1 LKDFYSFFELI
12 ERKFEVYYDLYKRLF
27 ITVSPGVCMKLF
39 DAVMLGLAIAVLMTT
54 VISIVVPGFEKAWVA
69 LSMLGDEQFYA
80 GVSAV
85 LYLLVSRDLG
95 LALLSVLLLSSSTN
109 VVLKELIKAPRPPPE
124 LWLVKEVGYGFPS
137 GHSQLSSS
145 FWGLSSL
152 LVRRKSL
159 SLLSALMVFSVSVS
173 RVLLRVHSVDQVLG
187 GAAIGFALA
196 CLAFWVSTK
205 RGIEGSATLLSSVSV
220 LLSAVFIPT
229 FLAYPDEW
237 SDVSVS
243 NLAKIASMSALL
255 AMYTPLT
262 KIMGGDA
269 GYRRLPL
276 RFRLATAL
284 LIALLSVL
292 LVRLSRSLS
301 LVTAWIPYAASV
313 FMVLY
318 TPHIVSALIE
328 KKRKT

>member
-1 LKDFYSFFELI
+1 
-12 ERKFEVYYDLYKRLF
+12 
-27 ITVSPGVCMKLF
+27 MKLY
-39 DAVMLGLAIAVLMTT
+39 DAVMIGLAIAVLMTT
-54 VISIVVPGFEKAWVA
+54 VVSIVVPGFEKTWVA

-80 GVSAV
+80 GVSA
-85 LYLLVSRDLG
+85 LIYLLISRDLG

-124 LWLVKEVGYGFPS
+124 LWLVEEAGYGFPS
-137 GHSQLSSS
+137 GHSQLSAS
-145 FWGLSSL
+145 FWSLSSL
-152 LVRRKSL
+152 LIRRKPL
-159 SLLSALMVFSVSVS
+159 GLLSAAMVTSVSAS
-173 RVLLRVHSVDQVLG
+173 RVLLRVHSVDQVIG
-187 GAAIGFALA
+187 GAVIGFVLA
-196 CLAFWVSTK
+196 CLAFWVFTK
-205 RGIEGSATLLSSVSV
+205 RGIEGSATLLSSASV
-220 LLSAVFIPT
+220 LLSAVFIPI

-237 SDVSVS
+237 SGVSVS

-262 KIMGGDA
+262 KIMGSDA

-276 RFRLATAL
+276 RFRLVTAL
-284 LIALLSVL
+284 FIALLSVL

-301 LVTAWIPYAASV
+301 LAIAWIPYAASV

-328 KKRKT
+328 RSAKLNTGSVGGE

>member
-1 LKDFYSFFELI
+1 
-12 ERKFEVYYDLYKRLF
+12 
-27 ITVSPGVCMKLF
+27 MKLY
-39 DAVMLGLAIAVLMTT
+39 DAVMIGLAIAVLMTA
-54 VISIVVPGFEKAWVA
+54 VVSIFVPRFEKAWVA

-80 GVSAV
+80 GVSA
-85 LYLLVSRDLG
+85 LIYLLISRDLG
-95 LALLSVLLLSSSTN
+95 LALLSVLLLSSSAN

-124 LWLVKEVGYGFPS
+124 LWLVEEVGYGFPS

-152 LVRRKSL
+152 LIRKKSL
-159 SLLSALMVFSVSVS
+159 SLLSAVMIFSVSAS
-173 RVLLRVHSVDQVLG
+173 RVLLRVHSVDQVIG
-187 GAAIGFALA
+187 GAVIGFALA
-196 CLAFWVSTK
+196 CLAFWVFTK
-205 RGIEGSATLLSSVSV
+205 RGIEGSATLLSSVSA
-220 LLSAVFIPT
+220 LLSAVFIPI

-237 SDVSVS
+237 SGVSVS

-255 AMYTPLT
+255 TMYTPLT
-262 KIMGGDA
+262 KIVGSDA

-284 LIALLSVL
+284 FIASLSVL
-292 LVRLSRSLS
+292 LVRMSRSLS
-301 LVTAWIPYAASV
+301 LAIAWIPYAASV

-328 KKRKT
+328 RSAKLNTGSVGGE